1 MKFLE
6 KIREHALRK
15 KKSKLLVSNM
25 NVDVIEGFF
34 DKIKDI
40 ICIAD
45 YNGKIEYINNG
56 EFYNK
61 YKKLKEL
68 LLYDQYNE
76 LIYEEIISKTLD
88 EGSFLGEVKLN
99 KDNTKINVYIASY
112 NMTSK
117 EKILVY
123 IKNLNEYFEK
133 ELELQKEIEKKDE
146 YLRTKDLFIANLSH
160 EIRTP
165 INIIVGML
173 YFLKSTELDEK
184 QIEYIENLEQASSL
198 LLEIVKNI
206 LDLSKDKTNMVINNN
221 VNFNLKSFLNNLN
234 NLFEQKAK
242 DKNLELYISADYD
255 TDIDIYADK
264 TRIGQIFLNLINNSI
279 KYTDK
284 GYIEIFCRK
293 IEENAFSYRLQF
305 CVKDTGIGIKKED
318 TLKIFTEFQQGE
330 DPTIK
335 EKQGTGMGLAITK
348 KIIESMDGKIWVES
362 SVGLGSKFYFNILV
376 NKTTVE
382 TQDKEEQDNQK
393 IIDNRIEE
401 VINES
406 ISILENANKNKENY
420 DTLEKEQNTDI
431 RKILLVED
439 NLINQEIT
447 KKIIE
452 EMNVICETAID
463 GTECLKTIEKVG
475 KEYYDLILM
484 DIHMPK
490 HNGYEIARI
499 LKNNMGIKTPIIAL
513 TATNITQ
520 EIIEENREYISS
532 YIQKPIMPLE
542 FKKKIQEILFNNK
555 SIENKLSF
563 IDSYDE
569 VMERIGN
576 SQEMLKR
583 IINIFYSTYVDI
595 QKDLERINNKDEKYI
610 YIHSLKGAIGN
621 LGCKNM
627 FEQLN
632 EVEIE
637 IKTENTD
644 KKLKKFLKDFDNI
657 LKELRESQYIKS
669 EISKVLV
676 IDSSNLNLEK
686 TKENLYKY
694 FDIFTAKEES
704 ESCLI
709 LDTQNINAIVI
720 KELDDINSEI
730 SLIKLFKS
738 NDKYRDIPLIL
749 FDKKKEPLLKTS
761 MVEINVDEFIETD
774 LETEDLKWH
783 IENAI
788 NKKQDELKMKK
799 DLNKYNKEIK
809 NVYDFLYSSLV
820 NLTAYK
826 SKETGGH
833 LLRTKEY
840 MKEMLTKYETF
851 YKEGIFTENE
861 TIEDIAIAA
870 TLHDIGKVGIP
881 DYILNKPG
889 KLTDEEYEIMKQH
902 VVIGKNTLEGTYG
915 NKLSNNVLQY
925 AKDIVYHHHE
935 KFDGTGYPQGLKN
948 DEITIIS
955 KIMSVIDVYDA
966 LVNDRVY
973 RKAIPYEDAEQYI
986 ISQSGK
992 AFDPKIINIFRMV
1005 KDSFK
1010 KINDENKDNA

>member
-840 MKEMLTKYETF
+840 MKEMLTKYEAF

-992 AFDPKIINIFRMV
+992 AFDPKIINIFRIV